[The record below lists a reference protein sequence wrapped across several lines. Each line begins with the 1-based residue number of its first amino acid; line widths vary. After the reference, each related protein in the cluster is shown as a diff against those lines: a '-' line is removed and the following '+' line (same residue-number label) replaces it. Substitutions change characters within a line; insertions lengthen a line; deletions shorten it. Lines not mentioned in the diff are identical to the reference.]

1 MTTAAFMMPV
11 SILIIQAPTAYWAI
25 FWFCIAAFGHQ
36 CISAVLLVLPVDLFP
51 KSTVATANG
60 LSGTCGHFSGMLFTF
75 CVGWLVMHIGYSPVF
90 VTIALLDL
98 IGAVVLWTVIREPK
112 IRSLPRDGISI

>member
-1 MTTAAFMMPV
+1 
-11 SILIIQAPTAYWAI
+11 
-25 FWFCIAAFGHQ
+25 
-36 CISAVLLVLPVDLFP
+36 VLLVLPVDLFP

-60 LSGTCGHFSGMLFTF
+60 LSGTCGHFSGMFFTF

-112 IRSLPRDGISI
+112 TETAAI